1 MVGIDLISVERI
13 EKAMKT
19 DGFNDRVFTVSEL
32 EYASKKSNP
41 SQTLAGFY
49 ATKEAIAKALKLP
62 LMQIIRETEI
72 SHDESGAPFVLF
84 SGNTKE
90 LAKDYKVEIS
100 ISHDGGFA
108 IAVATGEK
116 I

>member
-1 MVGIDLISVERI
+1 MVGVDLISVERI

-19 DGFNDRVFTVSEL
+19 DGFSDRVFAVSEL
-32 EYASKKSNP
+32 EYASKKSIP

-49 ATKEAIAKALKLP
+49 AAKEAIAKALKLP

-72 SHDESGAPFVLF
+72 SHDESGAPFAVF
-84 SGNTKE
+84 SGKTKE
-90 LAKDYKVEIS
+90 QAKDYKVEIS